1 MRLLSS
7 KRRVVIAVAILL
19 VLFLARP
26 GASRVKARLASSIS
40 RAVARPVE
48 IGSVHLRLLPPGF
61 DLENLVVGEDP
72 SFGAE
77 PMLRSSEVT
86 ARVRLS
92 SLLRGRLDVSRLE
105 LTEPSLNLVR
115 RADGRWNLEE
125 LLEHTARTPTAPTA
139 KSKSEVRP
147 GFPYIEAS
155 SGRINFKSGAEKK
168 PYALLDADFALWQES
183 ENAWGVRLKAQ
194 PLRTDTNLNNAGV
207 LLLSGTWQRAPT
219 LRNTP
224 LQFNVEW
231 SRAPLGQLTK
241 LISGDDRGWRGEVR
255 LDATLNGTPAAL
267 QIGAD
272 ASINDFHRYDIS
284 SMGGM
289 RLQGHCDGKYS
300 SVEEVTH
307 QIFCSLP
314 VGNGM
319 ITLHGDAG
327 LPGVHRV
334 NLSLELE
341 NVPVSAAAEL
351 ARRAKKNLPADLV
364 ATGEMQGDFVAREDG
379 SPTEGLEFEGQGE
392 ITDLRLQSASNKV
405 DLSPGMVPFVLVSGK
420 NKRSSRS
427 YLPLMEPF
435 VHAANGL
442 RLEYGPIPV
451 ALGRATP
458 AEVQGWF
465 GASGYGMVL
474 RGEGEISHTLRLAS
488 LLGLAALKPNAEGV
502 AQMDLVAAGSWT
514 SHVSEDASGFSAPQ
528 VTGKVQLHNVR
539 ASARGVNEPIEIVSA
554 ELLLS
559 KDEAR
564 IDKLNAH
571 AGNAHWTGFVSL
583 PRGCG
588 MPGACVANFE
598 LKTDQV
604 TLSGLHDWLRS
615 PRTERRWY
623 QVLASEP
630 APASF
635 LQNLRAKGKAS
646 AARLL
651 IHNVLAKQVS
661 ASLDLEKGTLKIS
674 DLRAD
679 VLGGKHRGNWQIEFA
694 TGAPLYTGDGTLTT
708 ISLAQVS
715 DAMHEAWIAG
725 TASGSYQLKT
735 SGSDSTSFWKSAEG
749 AVEFDVWDGEL
760 SHIVLNADD
769 SPLRIGGWRGHA
781 QLRDGKLEI
790 AEGKLISPSGL
801 YDISG
806 TASLG
811 QELDFKIKQG
821 SESTM
826 HASTLYSVTGTLAEP
841 RVVRTAPPQT
851 QARLKR
857 Q

>member
-1 MRLLSS
+1 VRLLSS
-7 KRRVVIAVAILL
+7 KRRVVMAAAILL

-26 GASRVKARLASSIS
+26 GVSRLKARIANSIS

-48 IGSVHLRLLPPGF
+48 IGSVHLRFLPPGF

-115 RADGRWNLEE
+115 RADGQWNLEE

-183 ENAWGVRLKAQ
+183 EDAWGVRLKAQ

-207 LLLSGTWQRAPT
+207 LLMNGTWQRAPT
-219 LRNTP
+219 LRDTP
-224 LQFNVEW
+224 LQFNLEW
-231 SRAPLGQLTK
+231 SQAPLGQLTK
-241 LISGDDRGWRGEVR
+241 LIWGDDEGWRGEVR
-255 LDATLNGTPAAL
+255 LDAALNGTPAAL
-267 QIGAD
+267 QIATD

-300 SVEEVTH
+300 SVEQVTH

-314 VGNGM
+314 VGTGM

-327 LPGVHRV
+327 LPGVHRM
-334 NLSLELE
+334 NLSLELSS
-341 NVPVSAAAEL
+341 VPVSAAAEL
-351 ARRAKKNLPADLV
+351 ARRAKKSLPTDLV
-364 ATGEMQGDFVAREDG
+364 ATGGIQGDFVAREDET
-379 SPTEGLEFEGQGE
+379 SSQRLEFEGQGE
-392 ITDLRLQSASNKV
+392 ITDLRLQSPSNKADV
-405 DLSPGMVPFVLVSGK
+405 SPGTVPFVLVSGNAK
-420 NKRSSRS
+420 KSSRS
-427 YLPLMEPF
+427 YLTEPF
-435 VHAANGL
+435 VHAASGV
-442 RLEYGPIPV
+442 RLEYGPFSV
-451 ALGRATP
+451 ALGRAAP
-458 AEVQGWF
+458 AKVQGWF
-465 GASGYGMVL
+465 GISDYGLTL

-488 LLGLAALKPNAEGV
+488 LLGLAAIKANTEGM
-502 AQMDLVAAGSWT
+502 AQVDLAASGSWT
-514 SHVSEDASGFSAPQ
+514 NGLSQDASGFSPPQ
-528 VTGKVQLHNVR
+528 VTGKVQLHNVH
-539 ASARGVNEPIEIVSA
+539 ASVHGVNEPIEIVSA

-564 IDKLNAH
+564 IDKLSAH
-571 AGNAHWTGFVSL
+571 AGNARWTGFVSL

-588 MPGACVANFE
+588 APGACVANFE

-604 TLSGLHDWLRS
+604 TLSGLHDWLR
-615 PRTERRWY
+615 PPGTERRWY

-635 LQNLRAKGKAS
+635 LQNLRAKGRVS
-646 AARLL
+646 AGRLM
-651 IHNVLAKQVS
+651 IHNVAAKQVS
-661 ASLDLEKGTLKIS
+661 ATLDVEKGTLNIS

-679 VLGGKHRGNWQIEFA
+679 VLGGKHSGRWQIDFSA
-694 TGAPLYTGDGTLTT
+694 GTPVYTGDGTLTA
-708 ISLAQVS
+708 ISLEQMA
-715 DAMHEAWIAG
+715 DAMHDSWISG
-725 TASGSYQLKT
+725 TANGSYQLKA
-735 SGSDSTSFWKSAEG
+735 SGNDSASFWKSAE
-749 AVEFDVWDGEL
+749 AALQFEVWDGDL

-769 SPLRIGGWRGHA
+769 PPLRIGGWRGHA
-781 QLRDGKLEI
+781 QLQAGKLQI

-801 YDISG
+801 YDVSG

-821 SESTM
+821 SESTLHGSM
-826 HASTLYSVTGTLAEP
+826 LYSVTGTLAEP
-841 RVVRTAPPQT
+841 RVGRVAQPQT
-851 QARLKR
+851 QAKLKR